1 MAVLIYGAWRK
12 VKRPFQGLS
21 TFDMDQLGKI
31 SRHHEKVVKL
41 LSLKVIRL
49 KRGSH
54 SSASYENL
62 QTLDTW
68 GASTQHFEVAVYKL
82 RTNAG
87 EIPKHTFQRHKRLTT
102 GHPNVNRPPSV
113 PSWETLLF
121 FAAHNRHGTSPSFAH
136 TIS

>member
-68 GASTQHFEVAVYKL
+68 GQVLSISRWLFISFAQTLGKSRNIPSKGTNGSPQDTQTSTGHRVSHL
-82 RTNAG
+82 GR
-87 EIPKHTFQRHKRLTT
+87 PCCSLLLTT
-102 GHPNVNRPPSV
+102 GTVPVLPSL
-113 PSWETLLF
+113 T
-121 FAAHNRHGTSPSFAH
+121 R
-136 TIS
+136 